1 MLLGLT
7 ILSVSGAV
15 LVGPQ
20 EPQTPAKPAL
30 AALSGHF
37 LCPETLPNDDARRQ
51 ASREFF
57 ASYEKAFPTAA
68 ASGANVYRHVLLK
81 THGCRE
87 APPPRVTISIFN
99 GSNGAPFVFTR

>member
-7 ILSVSGAV
+7 ILSVSGTV
-15 LVGPQ
+15 LLGAQ
-20 EPQTPAKPAL
+20 APQTPARPAL
-30 AALSGHF
+30 AALSEHF
-37 LCPETLPNDDARRQ
+37 LCPEALPNDDARRQ

-68 ASGANVYRHVLLK
+68 VTGANVYRHVLLK

-87 APPPRVTISIFN
+87 APPPRVTISTFT
-99 GSNGAPFVFTR
+99 GSNRAPFAFTR

>member
-1 MLLGLT
+1 MLNGLT

-15 LVGPQ
+15 LVGAQ
-20 EPQTPAKPAL
+20 APQTPARPAL
-30 AALSGHF
+30 AVLSEHF
-37 LCPETLPNDDARRQ
+37 LCPEALPNDEARRQ

-57 ASYEKAFPTAA
+57 ASYEQAFPTAA

-87 APPPRVTISIFN
+87 APPPRLTVLN
-99 GSNGAPFVFTR
+99 GSNGAPFVFAR